1 MSGFGF
7 STGTRV
13 QISGLQGAAELNGK
27 QGLVNGEARESGRI
41 TVDIDGV
48 GEKKLKPQNLSKIVK
63 GGVFFP
69 AGTRVKVSGLTGAA
83 HLNGKEGNIVR
94 KDEASGRYTVDIDGE
109 GEKNLKPEN
118 LVLDSKAN
126 VVKLIDFGCAQ
137 SIGSLRPRS
146 HCYESTEFLPP
157 ELLTPNSQKIGTHT
171 DMWAFGVLL
180 YVALSGLSPFL
191 DDSQDETNNNILRGD
206 FSFPDEY
213 FAKLSGDAKDLIGR
227 ILCVNT
233 SSRASSKQ
241 CLEMS
246 WFSLEASSNSRIP
259 TTHLTTFVRRRKKKL
274 NSITLL
280 GITPSPTRSDGM
292 PDSSFQPSSSNSRI
306 LHHHKSPHY

>member
-1 MSGFGF
+1 MIFF
-7 STGTRV
+7 SRKNIWCSNFPLFLCSVPGGKPFLEKFCEKSTYSEKDVCVYMKQTM
-13 QISGLQGAAELNGK
+13 GALDYLHN
-27 QGLVNGEARESGRI
+27 EA
-41 TVDIDGV
+41 
-48 GEKKLKPQNLSKIVK
+48 
-63 GGVFFP
+63 
-69 AGTRVKVSGLTGAA
+69 KVV
-83 HLNGKEGNIVR
+83 HL
-94 KDEASGRYTVDIDGE
+94 D
-109 GEKNLKPEN
+109 LKPEN